1 MPSIYMAPV
10 VRSWHTVE
18 MAIASMLGDL
28 LIELFCY
35 VAILGWVGT
44 VWFSVLLDLIIPPS
58 ACTAAPPSS

>member
-1 MPSIYMAPV
+1 MAPAS
-10 VRSWHTVE
+10 RSCHTVG

-44 VWFSVLLDLIIPPS
+44 LWLNVLLDLIIQTF
-58 ACTAAPPSS
+58 AGTAALLSS